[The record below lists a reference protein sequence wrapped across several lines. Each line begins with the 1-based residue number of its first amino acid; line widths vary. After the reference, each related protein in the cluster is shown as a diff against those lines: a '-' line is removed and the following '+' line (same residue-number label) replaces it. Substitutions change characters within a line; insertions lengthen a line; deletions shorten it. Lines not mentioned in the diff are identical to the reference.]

1 MSIVGSFL
9 YFDFCQACCRDSGAD
24 IVCQK
29 CQTPFK
35 LLRKFL
41 ELNDGIR
48 KIIVT
53 TKTKLGSSTMDG
65 NTFLF
70 IPSALYAYWVSKY
83 LFEEKAHQILLP
95 EINA

>member
-1 MSIVGSFL
+1 M
-9 YFDFCQACCRDSGAD
+9 
-24 IVCQK
+24 
-29 CQTPFK
+29 
-35 LLRKFL
+35 
-41 ELNDGIR
+41 
-48 KIIVT
+48 T